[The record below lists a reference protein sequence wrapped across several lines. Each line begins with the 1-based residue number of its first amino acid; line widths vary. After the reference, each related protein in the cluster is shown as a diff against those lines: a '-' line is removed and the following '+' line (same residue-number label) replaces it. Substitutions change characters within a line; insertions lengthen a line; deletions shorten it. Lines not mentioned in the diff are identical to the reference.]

1 MDKMADIEV
10 NICAGSTSKIQLAA
24 LIAAFQ
30 CVRDLNGSFFLNK

>member
-10 NICAGSTSKIQLAA
+10 NLCAGGGIEKVQLAS

-30 CVRDLNGSFFLNK
+30 CVRDDIKN